1 MCCRSLVASGS
12 HRLALVR
19 RPRWLRGRRAERGFA
34 LPHTACDCT
43 PLGQTASSAPCLPPV
58 PAARRKAPS
67 WKAPSSACHNC
78 GYPGGLD
85 VWLRAWAALR
95 TLEERPSPPDPSGST
110 PCGPQTVP
118 QSPSSAPHPI
128 LSTVPPASY
137 PSLHILSSPPPD
149 STSYHN
155 PITPL
160 LWRGSGAGPNARAR
174 RCSCCSSAAC
184 CPEAAHRPRRLRR
197 RQRRA
202 PAPLRARQTPR
213 RPGVACPT
221 AWPKCEDDRP
231 LRRSGACAQS
241 LTAAFDHIQVRGSW
255 PVRGARTN

>member
-155 PITPL
+155 PISH
-160 LWRGSGAGPNARAR
+160 RCSGAWQWGGSKRA
-174 RCSCCSSAAC
+174 CSAVLVLLVGCVLPGGGASTSPA
-184 CPEAAHRPRRLRR
+184 EAAPTTGASLEGSSDSSS
-197 RQRRA
+197 
-202 PAPLRARQTPR
+202 
-213 RPGVACPT
+213 PG
-221 AWPKCEDDRP
+221 
-231 LRRSGACAQS
+231 RSLSDSMAK
-241 LTAAFDHIQVRGSW
+241 VRG
-255 PVRGARTN
+255 R